1 MKFEPLNDVKIKPV
15 ITNQDGW
22 NARTVRG
29 YDYYT
34 NPYSNICLLARKN
47 SGKSTV
53 IYRALEQCVTK
64 GTNVFIFSP
73 TVHMDATYKKMVA
86 MLKKKKCNVI
96 TKEHFIENGV
106 DLIQEI
112 LAVINEKED
121 DEIDEKTELPKPPLL
136 NFGDPR
142 FQEVNRCSNGECT
155 LVPRA
160 IKKDKKVKKK
170 PQRGKGLITPESIFV
185 FDDLSSV
192 MRHKSISQLMTK
204 NRHYKLKTF
213 LACHSVNNLDKMAL
227 SCIDVFHVFANVSNE
242 KIEELREKV
251 NITFKNDSK
260 KKDSK
265 LQQIYDMAT
274 AGRYNFLYIDRINDC
289 YRKNFNE
296 KILIEE

>member
-1 MKFEPLNDVKIKPV
+1 MKIEFINNVKIKPV

-22 NARTVRG
+22 NSKTVRG

-34 NPYSNICLLARKN
+34 NPYSNVCLLARKN

-53 IYRALEQCVTK
+53 IYRALEQCVAK

-73 TVHMDATYKKMVA
+73 TVHMDATYKKMIA

-96 TKEHFIENGV
+96 AKEHFIENGV

-112 LAVINEKED
+112 LAVINNKED
-121 DEIDEKTELPKPPLL
+121 EEMDEKTELPTPPLL

-155 LVPRA
+155 LVPRS
-160 IKKDKKVKKK
+160 IKKEKKVKKK
-170 PQRGKGLITPESIFV
+170 SQRGKLITPESIFV

-192 MRHKSISQLMTK
+192 LRHKSISQLMTK

-289 YRKNFNE
+289 YRRNFNE
-296 KILIEE
+296 RILIEE